1 MIKGLLDYLTGRA
14 GLKMALQDKEKE
26 IETYQKASLT
36 HIEERNYITLENNFL
51 KKEKD
56 VLEAEKNKQYQTIQ
70 GLLDNEKQL
79 KEQIEHLVE
88 KTNRLEIR
96 LESATQRADG
106 LLKEVESWK
115 DAALKADKDMK
126 EATQKQNKKKKTQT
140 SRVIGKC
147 KGIKRTGATGEGV
160 KLNKQ

>member
-1 MIKGLLDYLTGRA
+1 MKIQRLIDYLAGRA
-14 GLKMALQDKEKE
+14 PRKRALEDKEKAL
-26 IETYQKASLT
+26 KAYR
-36 HIEERNYITLENNFL
+36 EEKNCLMTENDFL

-56 VLEAEKNKQYQTIQ
+56 VLEGEKNKQYQTIQ

-96 LESATQRADG
+96 LESATQ
-106 LLKEVESWK
+106 
-115 DAALKADKDMK
+115 
-126 EATQKQNKKKKTQT
+126 KQNKKKKTQT

>member
-1 MIKGLLDYLTGRA
+1 MKIQRLIDYLAGRA
-14 GLKMALQDKEKE
+14 PRKRALEDKEKAL
-26 IETYQKASLT
+26 KAYR
-36 HIEERNYITLENNFL
+36 EEKNCLMTENKFL
-51 KKEKD
+51 KEEKD

-79 KEQIEHLVE
+79 KEQILHLVE

-115 DAALKADKDMK
+115 YAALKADKDMK